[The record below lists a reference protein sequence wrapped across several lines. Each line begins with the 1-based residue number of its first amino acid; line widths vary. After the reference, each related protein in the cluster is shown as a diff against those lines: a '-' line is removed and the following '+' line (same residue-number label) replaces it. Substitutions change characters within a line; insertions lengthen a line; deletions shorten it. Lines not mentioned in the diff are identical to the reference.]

1 MWQRHAARWG
11 HKRAKQTHTH
21 TIFCSPWCS
30 LQEAIKANMVPC
42 LCDGCMYQSM
52 SLLLW
57 TMQQKPAIA
66 LVGLHSCVT
75 WFIWH
80 TDKDA
85 FTNVVRLC
93 MHVPIYT
100 MSAAALGSFQLTAL
114 TCHMFTGKHVVG
126 EGISVA
132 HVGCS
137 VLSWERYNVNTASSK
152 QRLPKHTGLCLPSG
166 I

>member
-1 MWQRHAARWG
+1 
-11 HKRAKQTHTH
+11 
-21 TIFCSPWCS
+21 
-30 LQEAIKANMVPC
+30 MVPC

-100 MSAAALGSFQLTAL
+100 MSAAALGSFQLTVL

-126 EGISVA
+126 EGISW
-132 HVGCS
+132 HTLD
-137 VLSWERYNVNTASSK
+137 VLSCLEKDTMWT
-152 QRLPKHTGLCLPSG
+152 QRALNKDCQNIRVCVFRLEYKTFHTDAYIKLFCLMLGSWTPQRR
-166 I
+166 